1 MYIQP
6 GIEKIVRYATSPL
19 HYFLGLT
26 LLMVL
31 GIISLSAWS
40 NLQNTLI
47 IILLVVFAC
56 VIVLS
61 LAIVAFF
68 LFYKP
73 HVMTFTKE
81 EHYKI
86 IRNQLGDSDSGEK
99 VIVSEAEISR
109 PVLGTVT
116 TKEEEI

>member
-1 MYIQP
+1 MKY
-6 GIEKIVRYATSPL
+6 IEKVLLPDEEIRYTAKIHWIVY
-19 HYFLGLT
+19 LT
-26 LLMVL
+26 P
-31 GIISLSAWS
+31 
-40 NLQNTLI
+40 
-47 IILLVVFAC
+47 